1 VRPGFLPPTETFQA
15 LAQRVVRVWRGR
27 VELEDT
33 LEGGSRLL
41 GLAGVEVRAPERL
54 EDRGLARLQPVRA
67 LEDDRRLRVMARFE
81 QRLATLEQLVGRFVI
96 GRVLR
101 PSLIHGPIVARWTDA
116 GA

>member
-1 VRPGFLPPTETFQA
+1 
-15 LAQRVVRVWRGR
+15 
-27 VELEDT
+27 
-33 LEGGSRLL
+33 
-41 GLAGVEVRAPERL
+41 
-54 EDRGLARLQPVRA
+54 
-67 LEDDRRLRVMARFE
+67 MARFE